1 MELLAPAGNIENFHA
16 AIEAG
21 ADAVYIGAPGIN
33 ARNLSRDLS
42 LEEIGAMIRYA
53 HDLGK
58 KVYLAA
64 NSLILEHELPQLLET
79 LALLESLEPDALI
92 VQDLALLHL
101 VQEYFP
107 ALTLHA
113 STLMGAHNSET
124 VELLK
129 HVGCERV
136 VLARELT
143 LKEIASLAGQVDIEL
158 EVFVHGAMCY
168 SYSGLCLFSSYLG
181 GKSGLRG
188 RCVQPCRRGY
198 TWQSKSSK
206 SGRSNKRK
214 GGSIKSAMP
223 KMVKGGSYLFSMN
236 DLEGFAAVQTLRDAG
251 IASLKIE
258 GRLRT
263 ANYVGKIVSAYRH
276 VLDSTS
282 ADLDDAIQVAEK
294 LAKEAMGRRTSS
306 GYFFSP
312 QPKDAIVPHHS
323 GNLGIYLGFFSS
335 IKQYG
340 DKLIGKIK
348 LRSSLDLGDRLRA
361 HIETSGERKSFTLK
375 EMQKGGEAA
384 TSGGTNQVVTLLLP
398 LKKEQLQES
407 KVELYK
413 TDSGTNFRSTADLR
427 ENVDAIRK
435 NLKLVKKENRR
446 YLEELR
452 QQLNHKTDISPLKL
466 DKRNRGVKRGKNG
479 FPQHIKLDLWLK
491 TDSPKLVL
499 NRLPFIPDML
509 LLHMDKNMLS
519 KSSQIK
525 KYLGKNSRK
534 VVWSLPAVALD
545 SDLSQLRK
553 QITLLL
559 RTGFTSFQIAHIGQ
573 FALFGEERVR
583 LYGDYTLNLANS
595 QALHVL
601 TQAGLDGAQAAI
613 ELDREN
619 MYRLVKSSQSS
630 GVKSTGT
637 TQVKRMSLGLTVYG
651 APPLFTSRLAGNH
664 LQMNRPF
671 VSPKNEEFVIHKSQG
686 SMLTLPKRPFSL
698 LPYLKDIQN
707 IGFDYVV
714 VDLSYQKIGE
724 REMQEIYERLGNT
737 GRYGKLPTFNYL
749 GKLE

>member
-1 MELLAPAGNIENFHA
+1 MELLAPAGNIDNFLA

-58 KVYLAA
+58 KVYIAA

-92 VQDLALLHL
+92 IQDLALLHL

-124 VELLK
+124 VELLQN
-129 HVGCERV
+129 VGCERV

-143 LKEIASLAGQVDIEL
+143 LKEITSLAGRVDVEL

-198 TWQSKSSK
+198 TWQTKSSK
-206 SGRSNKRK
+206 SGKSNKRK
-214 GGSIKSAMP
+214 GSNTRSAMP
-223 KMVKGGSYLFSMN
+223 RMATGGSYLFSMN
-236 DLEGFAAVQTLRDAG
+236 DLEGFAAVQTLRHAG

-263 ANYVGKIVSAYRH
+263 VNYVGKIVSAYRH

-282 ADLDDAIQVAEK
+282 ADLDEAIQVAEK
-294 LAKEAMGRRTSS
+294 LAVEAMGRRTSS

-323 GNLGIYLGFFSS
+323 GNLGIHLGSFSS
-335 IKQYG
+335 IKQFG

-348 LRSSLDLGDRLRA
+348 LKNSLEVGDRLRA
-361 HIETSGERKSFTLK
+361 HIEASGERNSFTLK
-375 EMQKGGEAA
+375 EMQLAGEAA
-384 TSGGTNQVVTLLLP
+384 TSSSADQVVTVLLP
-398 LKKEQLQES
+398 MEKKQLQES
-407 KVELYK
+407 RVELYK
-413 TDSGTNFRSTADLR
+413 TDSGANFSNNADLR
-427 ENVDAIRK
+427 ENIEDTRK
-435 NLKLVKKENRR
+435 NLILAKKENRH
-446 YLEELR
+446 YFED
-452 QQLNHKTDISPLKL
+452 LNRKLFHKPDISPLKL
-466 DKRNRGVKRGKNG
+466 DKRNKSGKRGKNG

-491 TDSPKLVL
+491 TDSSKLVL

-534 VVWSLPAVALD
+534 VVWSLPAVVLD
-545 SDLSQLRK
+545 GDLSRLRK
-553 QITLLL
+553 QITILL
-559 RTGFTSFQIAHIGQ
+559 RTGFTTFQIAHIGQ
-573 FALFGEERVR
+573 LALFGDERVR

-601 TQAGLDGAQAAI
+601 TQAGLDGTQAAI
-613 ELDREN
+613 ELDRESLC
-619 MYRLVKSSQSS
+619 RLIRSTRSPDQKSKNKVQP
-630 GVKSTGT
+630 
-637 TQVKRMSLGLTVYG
+637 KRMSLGLTVYG

-664 LQMNRPF
+664 LQMNRPL
-671 VSPKNEEFVIHKSQG
+671 VSPKNEEFVIRNSQG
-686 SMLTLPKRPFSL
+686 SIFTLPKRPFSL
-698 LPYLKDIQN
+698 LPYLNDIQD
-707 IGFDYVV
+707 IGFDYAI
-714 VDLSYQKIGE
+714 VDLSHQRVGE